1 MEFSEGWDSLAV
13 LVDGCWVE
21 RRPRR
26 PEVADQLR
34 RETELMPWLAPQ
46 LPLPVPI
53 PWMVSET
60 PLVVRH
66 ALVPGKAIESAD
78 AEHGLAMGRFLRA
91 LHAGPATEAIRHG
104 LAPAAETRSSR
115 VAIVSRFRAEV
126 MPLIPV
132 AQRDSAL
139 EVLDAAGEFPAD
151 TVVHADL
158 GPEHVLVDGGR
169 LAGVIDFGDVHLGD
183 AANDLAW
190 PLYGA
195 SADFAEA
202 VAAAYGLTADL
213 RRRALLWHQLGPWH
227 EVTHGID
234 IGDDGIVR
242 SGLTGVLE
250 RLERFAE

>member
-1 MEFSEGWDSLAV
+1 MEFSEGWDSFAALI
-13 LVDGCWVE
+13 DGSWVE

-34 RETELMPWLAPQ
+34 RETELMPWLAPL
-46 LPLPVPI
+46 LPLQVPV

-66 ALVPGKAIESAD
+66 ALVPGKAIVSAD
-78 AEHGLAMGRFLRA
+78 VEHGHAMGRFLRA
-91 LHAGPATEAIRHG
+91 LHASPATEAVRHG
-104 LAPAAETRSSR
+104 LPPAAETRSSR
-115 VAIVSRFRAEV
+115 VATISRFRADV

-139 EVLDAAGEFPAD
+139 AVLDAAREFPAD
-151 TVVHADL
+151 TVVHGDL

-195 SADFAEA
+195 STDFADA
-202 VAAAYGLTADL
+202 VADAYGVTVDL
-213 RRRALLWHQLGPWH
+213 RRRALIWHQLGPWH
-227 EVTHGID
+227 EVTHGMD
-234 IGDDGIVR
+234 IGDDGVR
-242 SGLTGVLE
+242 QSGLTGLLE
-250 RLERFAE
+250 RLERFAG